1 MTNKYYIYVECKRC
15 KGSGRIIDHMMGVC
29 GFGLGYLAQK
39 LDSGFKAECPECD
52 GYGKIKKRVY
62 SE

>member
-1 MTNKYYIYVECKRC
+1 
-15 KGSGRIIDHMMGVC
+15 MMGVC

-39 LDSGFKAECPECD
+39 LDSGFKAEYPECD
-52 GYGKIKKRVY
+52 GYGTVKKRVY